1 VRVNLDINDSL
12 MSALLDRIPGVSK
25 TEAIERALRAF
36 LADDA
41 TARLRSLT
49 GNLEIDDLSE
59 TLRGGDRSS

>member
-1 VRVNLDINDSL
+1 MRTTLDINDSL

-41 TARLRSLT
+41 TAKLRSLA
-49 GNLEIDDLSE
+49 GNLEIEDLST
-59 TLRGGDRSS
+59 TLRAGDRSS